1 MKNQKCIICANKT
14 KKFEIDLPVFEHQN
28 FITKAI
34 RTVLFK
40 CSFCQMIFR
49 AKNINNNFFKS
60 KSYINQ
66 NNEHKLLS
74 HKYKIKTRS
83 EILAHI
89 VNKKIKKKNNLNIL
103 EVGCGKGHFLK
114 KLSKLKKNSN
124 LYGYDIGNYSKSK
137 IFLNKN
143 ISFIKKKISFKENSL
158 DLIVVSHTLN
168 YFLDPLN
175 KIKKYQKFLK
185 KNGFLLI
192 LIPDIKKNLFYTLM
206 SDQKTIISKVSLH
219 NLLAWSGF
227 SNSFIQNKSLPRELI
242 CFSKPSSK
250 NIFSIKKKDKTLEK
264 NLKKLKTI
272 KQKILKIKSNNI
284 SIFGTNVNSAFVDQ
298 ILRGKAKSFVSD
310 FYNKNKFFRG
320 KKVIG
325 RKNLHKDKVLIN
337 CIKKNNIFLNNKTKA
352 KIINIL

>member
-1 MKNQKCIICANKT
+1 MKSSKCIICKKKT
-14 KKFEIDLPVFEHQN
+14 KRFLINFPVFEHQH
-28 FITKAI
+28 FSTTSF
-34 RTVLFK
+34 RTDLFK
-40 CSFCQMIFR
+40 CLSCQMIFR
-49 AKNINNNFFKS
+49 IKKMNYNFFKN
-60 KSYINQ
+60 KSYINE

-74 HKYKIKTRS
+74 LNDKIKTRS
-83 EILAHI
+83 EILAQI

-103 EVGCGKGHFLK
+103 EVGCGKGYLLK
-114 KLSKLKKNSN
+114 ELSKLKKNSN
-124 LYGYDIGNYSKSK
+124 LYGYDIGNYSKFK

-143 ISFIKKKISFKENSL
+143 ISFLKKKISFKDNSL

-168 YFLDPLN
+168 YFSDPLN
-175 KIKKYQKFLK
+175 EIKKYKKYLK

-192 LIPDIKKNLFYTLM
+192 IIPDIKKNLFYTLM
-206 SDQKTIISKVSLH
+206 SDQKTIISKVSLR
-219 NLLAWSGF
+219 NLLVWSGF

-284 SIFGTNVNSAFVDQ
+284 CISGTNVNSAFVDQ
-298 ILRGKAKSFVSD
+298 ILRGKAKNFVSD